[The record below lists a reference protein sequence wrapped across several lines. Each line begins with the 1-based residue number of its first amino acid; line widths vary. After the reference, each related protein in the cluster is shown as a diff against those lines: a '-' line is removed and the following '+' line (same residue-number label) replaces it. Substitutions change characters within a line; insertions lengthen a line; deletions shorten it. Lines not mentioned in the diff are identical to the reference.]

1 MEARKSYASLVRGI
15 NSFDFTG
22 DFQPSELLITGDKAF
37 PVLVSSN
44 GQVLIAAS
52 QYGKGRIVVLPH
64 EDILK
69 TPQFLPFVKNA
80 VEWLKPSVA
89 ALVGVHAS
97 LDPLSQMLLSGGL
110 KVQPGATLGNSQGV
124 YCTEAYDDTHAD
136 DLVQFVKR
144 GGGLLIAGQAWYWA
158 GQHGMEKVLFGF
170 PGNKVSSVAGI
181 YFTGNVGEKEI
192 IPVSKE
198 MPRIPL
204 IAQ

>member
-1 MEARKSYASLVRGI
+1 MDARKSYASLVQGV

-22 DFQPSELLITGDKAF
+22 EFQPSELLLTGDKAF
-37 PVLVSSN
+37 AVLVSSN

-52 QYGKGRIVVLPH
+52 QYGKGRMVVVPH

-80 VEWLKPSVA
+80 VQWLKPSVA

-110 KVQPGATLGNSQGV
+110 KVQPDATLGSSLGV
-124 YCTEAYDDTHAD
+124 YCTEAYDDTPAD
-136 DLVQFVKR
+136 ELVQFVKR

-158 GQHGMEKVLFGF
+158 GQHGMEKVLLEF
-170 PGNKVSSVAGI
+170 PGNKVTSVAGV
-181 YFTGNVGEKEI
+181 YFTGNVGEKESV
-192 IPVSKE
+192 PVSKE

-204 IAQ
+204 ITQ